1 MLSCEGK
8 LSSPRERKEP
18 GLHHA
23 WKLSSDWPR
32 GVVHV
37 ICSCDVT
44 SPFFYLHTHSSGVQR
59 HFFSGRL
66 GFSLFSPSPVFG
78 TSAWEFLTSCPLYF
92 FFSLFKDCIH
102 TQPKYKKLS
111 ALPPFCVFVP
121 CVRVCVCVHN
131 TLVAIFLTTR
141 GGGFLS
147 NFVSSY

>member
-78 TSAWEFLTSCPLYF
+78 TSAWEFFNFLSSL
-92 FFSLFKDCIH
+92 FFSLFPKTH
-102 TQPKYKKLS
+102 THTTENKKLS
-111 ALPPFCVFVP
+111 LHFRHFVFLCPVFECVY
-121 CVRVCVCVHN
+121 VC
-131 TLVAIFLTTR
+131 TTP
-141 GGGFLS
+141 
-147 NFVSSY
+147 